1 MVALVQADLTY
12 KPKEPNFNTDVL
24 APLRRAQAQEAIA
37 AKQAAAALAARQAVL
52 AAQETA
58 QQAPVVQPVQVT
70 VPVVQT
76 APAPSQTVTD
86 DVAAA
91 QAYALSVVGPT
102 EYACLYPLW
111 ERESGWN
118 DRSVNP
124 SSGAAGI
131 AQSLGHGYVPL
142 GDYVAQIQWG
152 LNYID
157 SRYGDACAA
166 MTHSNATGWY

>member
-37 AKQAAAALAARQAVL
+37 AKQAAAALQ
-52 AAQETA
+52 AAQEAA
-58 QQAPVVQPVQVT
+58 QPAPVVQPVQVT
-70 VPVVQT
+70 DPVVQ
-76 APAPSQTVTD
+76 ARPAASGATTS

-91 QAYALSVVGPT
+91 QAYALALVGPA